1 MEVLIVNKSNHR
13 LPEYAHP
20 GDAGMDLKAN
30 IDTPIKILPGQNV
43 LIPTGIHT
51 KMPVGIWANIKGR
64 SGLGAKYRIMVFEGT
79 IDSSY
84 TGEWFVNMMN
94 LDPINPY
101 IVQPG
106 DRIAQA
112 VFMKYEHINWNEV
125 AELPDTDRGANGFG
139 SSGK

>member
-1 MEVLIVNKSNHR
+1 
-13 LPEYAHP
+13 
-20 GDAGMDLKAN
+20 
-30 IDTPIKILPGQNV
+30 
-43 LIPTGIHT
+43 
-51 KMPVGIWANIKGR
+51 
-64 SGLGAKYRIMVFEGT
+64 
-79 IDSSY
+79 
-84 TGEWFVNMMN
+84 MN

-112 VFMKYEHINWNEV
+112 VFMKYEHIDWNEV